1 MKNINYLFLLVGLA
15 IGFGFGFLTFAENSE
30 EHADEITLSHSENE
44 EDNQIEGSPKIEA
57 VNLSDEELKELNIQ
71 IDKVESG
78 RIESRLTLTGEIAVD
93 PLKVVHLRPRYAGVV
108 KNIFVNLGDY
118 VAKGDTV
125 AIIESNESLVE
136 FPLVAPANGTII
148 SIHMS
153 PGEVKGNNEHAIE
166 IADLKYVW
174 AVMTLY
180 QKDIAK
186 VKIGQAVRLYDELSG
201 YEFNGR
207 INFISPVIDEATRT
221 TTVRIE
227 IKNSTHNWN
236 PGLFVNADLILGV
249 DDAEMTVTKNALQTF
264 SGVTV
269 VFVKDKYG
277 FRPQPV
283 TVGKQDGS
291 YAEILSGL
299 HTGDVY
305 AAEGAFTLKAEL
317 LKESFGGGHSH

>member
-15 IGFGFGFLTFAENSE
+15 IGFGFGFLAFAESNE
-30 EHADEITLSHSENE
+30 QHADEIISNHSEDENVNHL
-44 EDNQIEGSPKIEA
+44 EDSPKIEA
-57 VNLSDEELKELNIQ
+57 VNLSDDELIELNIKV
-71 IDKVESG
+71 DKVRSG
-78 RIESRLTLTGEIAVD
+78 RIESKLTLTGEIAVD
-93 PLKVVHLRPRYAGVV
+93 PLKVIHLRPRYAGVV
-108 KNIFVNLGDY
+108 KNIFVNLGNN

-136 FPLVAPANGTII
+136 FPLVTPANGTII
-148 SIHMS
+148 NIHMS
-153 PGEVKGNNEHAIE
+153 PGEVKGNDEHAIE
-166 IADLKYVW
+166 IADLNYVW

-180 QKDIAK
+180 QKDIAQ

-221 TTVRIE
+221 TTARIE
-227 IKNSTHNWN
+227 LKNSAHNWN
-236 PGLFVNADLILGV
+236 PGLFVNADLRLGV
-249 DDAEMTVTKNALQTF
+249 DDAEMAVNKNALQTF

-305 AAEGAFTLKAEL
+305 AAEGAFTIKAEL
-317 LKESFGGGHSH
+317 LKESFGGGHTH